1 MRIATIPYNFQSSN
15 FEHVNKHFHEMDYTQ
30 SKLFPYTDQGDYLS
44 TDNITYSADSD
55 GDGDKIG
62 RSGNIYAEEMDDGFT
77 FTRLGNKQADG
88 VTRIGPELEGDNQFL
103 LKDVSIKNEGLTGTW
118 LSDVIGLM
126 YKFSTRGSYNRDNC
140 GLIRRIGICYL
151 DTYQRKLVTYTAK
164 HLVTGLQFASRP
176 DDSSKIYDTAVVL
189 DTSAKNEVIDK
200 QLKFTGIVVQ
210 HYHKHST
217 GTHTLTGRIWNLRPI
232 VVHDKRDWNLVRD
245 DFVLNANA
253 SGKKIIVPH
262 NNTAWSD
269 YNSGSY
275 QIKTF

>member
-15 FEHVNKHFHEMDYTQ
+15 FEHVNKHFHQMDYTQ
-30 SKLFPYTDQGDYLS
+30 SKLFPYTDQENYLS
-44 TDNITYSADSD
+44 TDNTTFSSSEWGV
-55 GDGDKIG
+55 GDNIS
-62 RSGNIYAEEMDDGFT
+62 RNGNIYAQEMEAGFV
-77 FTRLGNKQADG
+77 FTRAGNREADG
-88 VTRIGPELEGDNQFL
+88 VTRIGPELEGDNQFK
-103 LKDVSIKNEGLTGTW
+103 LKDVSFKNEGLTGTW

-126 YKFSTRGSYNRDNC
+126 YKFSTRGSHNRDNC

-176 DDSSKIYDTAVVL
+176 DDSSKIYDTAVVI
-189 DTSAKNEVIDK
+189 DTGPKNEVIDK
-200 QLKFTGIVVQ
+200 QLKFAGIVVQ
-210 HYHKHST
+210 HQHRHSA
-217 GTHTLTGRIWNLRPI
+217 GGNTLTGRIWNLRPI
-232 VVHDKRDWNLVRD
+232 VVNDKRDWNLVRD

-262 NNTAWSD
+262 NNTSWSD